1 MPYNIKAWTKFLY
14 TARAGKYSTFT
25 YNKSHFNGTDWNEKN
40 KKRAIYRFAEDGKN
54 WMQDVGTLQGNA
66 DYLMLENLDYT
77 NPALVQEVTEWG
89 EWIVEELDLNGF
101 RLDAVQHYSWNFAN
115 KWTKHLKEAFK
126 QQGKP
131 DLLFV
136 GEFWHGDV
144 RELTGW
150 LDNMH
155 DFFRLYDVPLMYNI
169 AKLSQFER
177 TDLRQVFDGSL
188 VQIRPEQAV
197 VSFHKMCVSNTRN
210 ANLSTDIYPMPRHAK
225 RSIHGHADQ
234 PRFHSTRARSHT
246 ITTRWLPL
254 RVLRRFIRS
263 WSSTPRTT
271 NMLG

>member
-14 TARAGKYSTFT
+14 TARGGKYSTFT

-40 KKRAIYRFAEDGKN
+40 KKRAIYRFAEEGKD

-89 EWIVEELDLNGF
+89 EWIVEELDLTGF

-115 KWTKHLKEAFK
+115 EWSRHLTNTFKKE
-126 QQGKP
+126 GKR

-144 RELTGW
+144 KELTGW

-188 VQIRPEQAV
+188 VKIKPEQAV
-197 VSFHKMCVSNTRN
+197 VGTLRYVIEVAFTD
-210 ANLSTDIYPMPRHAK
+210 LWTDIH
-225 RSIHGHADQ
+225 
-234 PRFHSTRARSHT
+234 
-246 ITTRWLPL
+246 
-254 RVLRRFIRS
+254 
-263 WSSTPRTT
+263 
-271 NMLG
+271 